1 VFPPICDNLQD
12 TYSAHQVGQ
21 GFKNMKP
28 HKVKELIWSHTKE
41 LANQNTDKLINEGHQ
56 EEGTATILL

>member
-1 VFPPICDNLQD
+1 
-12 TYSAHQVGQ
+12 
-21 GFKNMKP
+21 MKP